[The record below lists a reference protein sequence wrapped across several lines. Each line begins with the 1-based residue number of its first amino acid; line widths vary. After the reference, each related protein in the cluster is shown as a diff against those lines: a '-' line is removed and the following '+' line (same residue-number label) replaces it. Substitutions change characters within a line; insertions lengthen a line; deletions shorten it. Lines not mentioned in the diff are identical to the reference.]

1 MSCGQ
6 VLEEIDGAIVGDF
19 GFPAVL
25 WEWVKEN
32 ITTADVSM
40 DDGVWLHQVEVVEG
54 SSHIQADGGN
64 VGFTQ
69 RSTMH

>member
-6 VLEEIDGAIVGDF
+6 VLEKIDRAIVRDF
-19 GFPAVL
+19 GYPAVV

-40 DDGVWLHQVEVVEG
+40 DDRVWLYQVEVVEG
-54 SSHIQADGGN
+54 SSYVQAC
-64 VGFTQ
+64 
-69 RSTMH
+69 